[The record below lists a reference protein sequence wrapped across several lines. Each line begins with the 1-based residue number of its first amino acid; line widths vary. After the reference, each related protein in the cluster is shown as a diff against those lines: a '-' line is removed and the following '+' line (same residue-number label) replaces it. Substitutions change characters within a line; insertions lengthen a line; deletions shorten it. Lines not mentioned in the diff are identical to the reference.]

1 MLLFIFLLMSC
12 LGSHRNP
19 PALEQA
25 GESFVTS
32 NSPCL
37 DSALV
42 NIDHAGCK
50 SMTVSTRGASLKLT
64 CTDPTIASNVTS
76 PWLAF
81 DFFVI
86 QTDGA
91 DFEEMPMPICID
103 PIYTVFYYPKG
114 GDF

>member
-1 MLLFIFLLMSC
+1 MRLLILLLMSC
-12 LGSHRNP
+12 HGLHRNP
-19 PALEQA
+19 PTLAQA

-50 SMTVSTRGASLKLT
+50 IMTTSTRSGLLKLA
-64 CTDPTIASNVTS
+64 CIDPAPENGATN

-81 DFFVI
+81 DFFVV
-86 QTDGA
+86 QTDSA
-91 DFEEMPMPICID
+91 DFEQMPMPICID
-103 PIYTVFYYPKG
+103 PIYTVFYYPKE